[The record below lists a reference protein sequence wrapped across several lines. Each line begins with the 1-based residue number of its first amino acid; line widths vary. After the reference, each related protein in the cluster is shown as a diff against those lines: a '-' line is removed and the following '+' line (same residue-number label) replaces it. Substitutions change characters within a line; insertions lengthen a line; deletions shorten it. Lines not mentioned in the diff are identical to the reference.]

1 MRRSAGMPDAPSLKP
16 EEDPTELRECIS
28 PAHLQQHAVAKLM
41 DQRSKA
47 ALGALTDGLGSFT
60 ATVPHASSG
69 PGEASAV
76 SVVLGPS
83 VPRAPLCSAP
93 VPAGSTLGS
102 TPDCGHAALPP
113 SDLEDAEAAATR
125 QCLEAEHARLQ
136 HDCRELRTLFDGQLS
151 RLRARR
157 LEVVCGLS
165 SLLGR
170 VLVHHSE
177 LQLLK
182 VRCNRFY
189 HGGWVARLAPGTCLV
204 ARWLPVRTH
213 GGQPAG
219 LHALLA
225 TAYQHFHGRL
235 EAAPSTQPQT
245 QSQPSTPQPYQDF
258 ESRELAL
265 LGRRAEKWTELEEL
279 QEKLADVDRQL
290 DGRQSDA
297 AGIAE
302 AQAAVLASFSSLV
315 PDKHPFHEQLARVF
329 TR

>member
-28 PAHLQQHAVAKLM
+28 PAQLQQHAVAKLM

-151 RLRARR
+151 RLRVRR
-157 LEVVCGLS
+157 LQVVCGLS

-182 VRCNRFY
+182 VRCDRFY
-189 HGGWVARLAPGTCLV
+189 HGGWVAWLAPETRLV
-204 ARWLPVRTH
+204 
-213 GGQPAG
+213 
-219 LHALLA
+219 LHTLLA
-225 TAYQHFHGRL
+225 TAYQHVHGSL
-235 EAAPSTQPQT
+235 EAAPSTPPQT
-245 QSQPSTPQPYQDF
+245 QPQPSPPQPYQDF
-258 ESRELAL
+258 ESRELTL
-265 LGRRAEKWTELEEL
+265 LGRRAEKWRELEEL